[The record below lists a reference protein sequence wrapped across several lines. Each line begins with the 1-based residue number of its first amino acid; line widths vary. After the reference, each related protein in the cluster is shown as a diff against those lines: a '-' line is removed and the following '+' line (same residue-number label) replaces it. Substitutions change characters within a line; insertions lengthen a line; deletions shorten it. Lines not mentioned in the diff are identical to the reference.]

1 MCIRDRY
8 KLDSR
13 DGQYKL
19 LDVNARTWGYHS
31 LGARAGVD
39 FSYMLYADLVGLPV
53 SRCKSQT
60 GIGWMRMTTDLPA
73 ALMALLGGDIDFKT
87 YVRSL
92 RDCNVEAVFSLEDP
106 VPGLAEVLLVPYL
119 ALKRG
124 F

>member
-1 MCIRDRY
+1 
-8 KLDSR
+8 
-13 DGQYKL
+13 
-19 LDVNARTWGYHS
+19 
-31 LGARAGVD
+31 
-39 FSYMLYADLVGLPV
+39 
-53 SRCKSQT
+53 
-60 GIGWMRMTTDLPA
+60 MTTDLPA